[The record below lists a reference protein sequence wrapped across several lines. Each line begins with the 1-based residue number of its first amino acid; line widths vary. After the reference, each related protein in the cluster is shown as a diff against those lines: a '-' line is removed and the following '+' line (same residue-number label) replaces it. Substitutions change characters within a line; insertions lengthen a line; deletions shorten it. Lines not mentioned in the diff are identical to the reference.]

1 MSEVAT
7 ARNVLHEHD
16 VLFKS
21 CIRCGG
27 DRQVR
32 RDFEGFYVGCLA
44 CGHVSY
50 PDVETREVARLL
62 AWKRAS

>member
-1 MSEVAT
+1 MSEVVT
-7 ARNVLHEHD
+7 APNVLREHD

-21 CIRCGG
+21 CTRCGG
-27 DRQVR
+27 DRQVH

-44 CGHVSY
+44 CGYVTY

>member
-1 MSEVAT
+1 MSEVMT

-21 CIRCGG
+21 CTRCGG

-32 RDFEGFYVGCLA
+32 RDFEGFFVGCMA
-44 CGHVSY
+44 CGHVTY
-50 PDVETREVARLL
+50 PDIKTQETASLL

>member
-1 MSEVAT
+1 MSEVMA
-7 ARNVLHEHD
+7 AAGVLQEHD

-21 CIRCGG
+21 CTRCGG

-32 RDFEGFYVGCLA
+32 RDFEGFFVGCLA
-44 CGHVSY
+44 CGRVTY
-50 PDVETREVARLL
+50 PEIETREAARLL

>member
-1 MSEVAT
+1 MSKVMT
-7 ARNVLHEHD
+7 ARNGLHEHD

-21 CIRCGG
+21 CTRCGG

-44 CGHVSY
+44 CGHVAY
-50 PDVETREVARLL
+50 PNVETQEVARLL

>member
-1 MSEVAT
+1 MSEVLT
-7 ARNVLHEHD
+7 APNVLREHD

-32 RDFEGFYVGCLA
+32 RDFEGFFVGCLA

-50 PDVETREVARLL
+50 PEVETREAARLL

>member
-1 MSEVAT
+1 MREVMA
-7 ARNVLHEHD
+7 APSALQEHD

-21 CIRCGG
+21 CTRCGG
-27 DRQVR
+27 DRRVR

-44 CGHVSY
+44 CGHVTY
-50 PDVETREVARLL
+50 PEVETQEAVRLL

>member
-1 MSEVAT
+1 MSQVVAT
-7 ARNVLHEHD
+7 PRELSEYD

-21 CIRCGG
+21 CTRCGG

-44 CGHVSY
+44 CGHVTY
-50 PDVETREVARLL
+50 PDVRTGEAARLL
-62 AWKRAS
+62 AWKHAS

>member
-1 MSEVAT
+1 MSDVVT
-7 ARNVLHEHD
+7 APNVLHEHD
-16 VLFKS
+16 VIFKS
-21 CIRCGG
+21 CTRCGG
-27 DRQVR
+27 DRRVR

-44 CGHVSY
+44 CGQVTY

>member
-1 MSEVAT
+1 MSEVMT

-21 CIRCGG
+21 CTRCGG

-44 CGHVSY
+44 CGQVTY

>member
-1 MSEVAT
+1 MSEVIAT
-7 ARNVLHEHD
+7 KRGLSEYD
-16 VLFKS
+16 ILFKS
-21 CIRCGG
+21 CTRCGG

-44 CGHVSY
+44 CGHVTY
-50 PDVETREVARLL
+50 PDVRTGEVVRLL

>member
-1 MSEVAT
+1 MSEVVA
-7 ARNVLHEHD
+7 APNVLHEHD
-16 VLFKS
+16 VIFKS
-21 CIRCGG
+21 CTRCGG

-44 CGHVSY
+44 CGHVTY

>member
-1 MSEVAT
+1 MSQVVA
-7 ARNVLHEHD
+7 APKVFSEYD

-21 CIRCGG
+21 CSRCGG

-44 CGHVSY
+44 CGHVTY
-50 PDVETREVARLL
+50 PDVQTGEVARLL